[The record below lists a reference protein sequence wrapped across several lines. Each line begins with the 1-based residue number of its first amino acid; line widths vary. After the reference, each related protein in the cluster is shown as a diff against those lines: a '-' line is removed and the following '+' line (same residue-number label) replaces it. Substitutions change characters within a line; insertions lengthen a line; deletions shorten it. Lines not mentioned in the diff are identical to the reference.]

1 VLSVASVDIESLLAR
16 LAAMEARVV
25 SLERTVASQR
35 AEIGRKDGFIVY
47 QQERID
53 KLEAAL
59 EESRRRSKRQA
70 APFSKGEPTPAPKTP
85 GRKRGDAHGRH
96 GHRRVPAGTPDR
108 ELTAS
113 LPGCCPDCGGRIV
126 HERDATQ
133 WQVEVPEMRPTVTRI
148 TVEVGRCVGC
158 RRRVQ
163 GRHPEQ
169 SSQALGAA
177 GAGVGP
183 KLKAWAMW
191 LHYGMGLSF
200 ARAAKVISY
209 LGVEVTAGAICQ
221 SSARAAS
228 NELVPVHAELVARA
242 NRSKTITMDESGWR
256 VGGAGRWL
264 WVAANDELT
273 LCWIAPG
280 RSFADAAT
288 VIGPDYDG
296 VLVRD
301 GWIVYDRYDKAT
313 HQSCTA
319 HVLRRCAE
327 MEADLSGADRKVP
340 IAVKTIIKDALAAR
354 DLATPAERAAAA
366 IDCQKRL
373 DALCARPV
381 GNDANRRLLKHLAHQ
396 ASHLFTFL
404 TIDDVQATNWQGEQA
419 VRPCVVNRKTFGGN
433 RTDVGARTQG
443 IVTTVI
449 ATAAK
454 QGHDVIDYLA
464 GRARSPDPGLRIL
477 LG

>member
-1 VLSVASVDIESLLAR
+1 MLPVASVDIEAVLAR
-16 LAAMEARVV
+16 LAAMEARVA
-25 SLERTVASQR
+25 SLEKMVSAQR
-35 AEIGRKDGFIVY
+35 AEIARKDAFILY
-47 QQERID
+47 QQERVER
-53 KLEAAL
+53 LEAAL

-70 APFSKGEPTPAPKTP
+70 APFSKGDPTPAPKTP

-96 GHRRVPAGTPDR
+96 GHRRAPAGTPDR
-108 ELTAS
+108 ELTAG
-113 LPGCCPDCGGRIV
+113 LPECCPDCGGQIV
-126 HERDATQ
+126 HERDAEQ
-133 WQVEVPEMRPTVTRI
+133 WQVEVPDMAPTVTRI

-169 SSQALGAA
+169 TSQALGAA
-177 GAGVGP
+177 GSGLGP

-200 ARAAKVISY
+200 ARTAKVISQ
-209 LGVEVTAGAICQ
+209 LGVNVTAGAICQ

-228 NELVPVHAELVARA
+228 SGLVPVQDELVARA
-242 NRSKTITMDESGWR
+242 NRSASITMDESGWR
-256 VGGAGRWL
+256 VGGEGRWL

-273 LCWIAPG
+273 LCWIAEG
-280 RSFADAAT
+280 RSFADAT
-288 VIGPDYDG
+288 CVIEADYDG

-301 GWIVYDRYDKAT
+301 GWIVYDRYEAAT

-319 HVLRRCAE
+319 HILRRCAE
-327 MEADLSGADRKVP
+327 MEADLSGPDRKIP
-340 IAVKTIIKDALAAR
+340 AAAKAIIKDALAAR
-354 DLATPAERAAAA
+354 DLATTVERSAAAA
-366 IDCQKRL
+366 DCRTRL

-381 GNDANRRLLKHLAHQ
+381 ANDANRRLLKHLEHQ
-396 ASHLFTFL
+396 APHLFTFL
-404 TIDDVQATNWQGEQA
+404 TAEGIQATNWQGEQA
-419 VRPCVVNRKTFGGN
+419 IRPCVVNRKTFGGN
-433 RTDVGARTQG
+433 RTEAGARTQG

-454 QGHDVIDYLA
+454 QGRDVIDYLA
-464 GRARSPDPGLRIL
+464 GRARSPDPGLGIL